1 MKFVPSSTLVRT
13 LPEPAPAS
21 AGRAT
26 LVRLVRDEGSRVL
39 ATLTRTTGSL
49 DLAEDAVQDAIVKAL
64 DAWSRDGVP
73 PEPRAW
79 LTLVARNRAV
89 DLLRRETQRP
99 DKEAAA
105 AAAAEALLAPTSP
118 LPAPEVVDDD
128 LLRLI
133 FTCCHPSLAAE
144 VQTALALR
152 TLCGLTTAE
161 VGRALLVPEATMAKR
176 LTRARQKIV
185 VANIP
190 YRVPTDNELPG
201 RLSSVLATVYLLFNE
216 GYDASL
222 GDDLIRR
229 DLTAEAIRL
238 SRLLYELLPREP
250 GTSGLLALLLLQASR
265 HEARLDASGDIV
277 LLVDQDRTK
286 WDQTAIW
293 EGMCMLGVALR
304 RTPTRPD
311 LYATQAAIAAC
322 HALAPT
328 WGETKWEAVLSWYD
342 VLLSISD
349 TPAVRLNRA
358 CGRRSGAR
366 TIRRSRCTRNRG
378 LARQLKQGRRGSWRS
393 SVPSSQ
399 IARSSGCVSRCP
411 LTTRQQ
417 RLAPIYREAAGG
429 LHHVEPRD
437 DAGGR
442 EGRLGRPRIRHPAV
456 GFVKR
461 ETFCRSGRCSD

>member
-1 MKFVPSSTLVRT
+1 M
-13 LPEPAPAS
+13 
-21 AGRAT
+21 GHAT

-49 DLAEDAVQDAIVKAL
+49 ELAEDAVQDAIVKAL
-64 DAWSRDGVP
+64 DAWSRDGIP

-79 LTLVARNRAV
+79 LTHVARNRAV
-89 DLLRRETQRP
+89 DLLRRETRRP

-105 AAAAEALLAPTSP
+105 EALLIPTSP

-133 FTCCHPSLAAE
+133 FTCCHPSLAVE

-152 TLCGLTTAE
+152 TLCGLSTAE

-176 LTRARQKIV
+176 LTRARRKISI
-185 VANIP
+185 AKIP

-201 RLSSVLATVYLLFNE
+201 RLTSVLATVYLLFNE
-216 GYDASL
+216 GYNASL

-229 DLTAEAIRL
+229 DLTGEAIRL

-265 HEARLDASGDIV
+265 HEARLDDSGDIV
-277 LLVDQDRTK
+277 LLVDQDRAK
-286 WDQTAIW
+286 WDQAAIW

-304 RTPTRPD
+304 RTPTHPD

-328 WGETKWEAVLSWYD
+328 WGETKWDAVLSWYD

-358 CGRRSGAR
+358 VAVAEVHGPLAGLDALETVGSLGNSNRFDAVRGDLLFQADKLPEAAAAYRAALSRPGNSVWRRY
-366 TIRRSRCTRNRG
+366 IEN
-378 LARQLKQGRRGSWRS
+378 
-393 SVPSSQ
+393 
-399 IARSSGCVSRCP
+399 
-411 LTTRQQ
+411 
-417 RLAPIYREAAGG
+417 RLAAC
-429 LHHVEPRD
+429 
-437 DAGGR
+437 
-442 EGRLGRPRIRHPAV
+442 
-456 GFVKR
+456 
-461 ETFCRSGRCSD
+461 TT